1 MSYVV
6 LARKWRPMVFEEV
19 VNQKHVVSTLKNA
32 IQKQRLANA
41 YLFAGPRG
49 VGKTTVARILSKA
62 INCENGPTV
71 TPCNECS
78 ACIEITSGRSL
89 DVFEIDGASN
99 RGIDEVRNLR
109 ENLKYAPTRG
119 KYKIYIIDEVHM
131 LTTEAFNALLKTLEE
146 PPSKVMFIFA
156 TTEPHKIPATILSR
170 CQRFD
175 FKRIVLTEIIDQ
187 LMQISEN
194 EKITVD
200 DEALHLIAKKADGG
214 MRDAQSLFDQA
225 ISFCG
230 EKISGKEI
238 SELLGI
244 IDQEIF
250 FRATDIIIKKENK
263 AGLAL
268 INEIFF
274 NGLDLNEFLMGLNEH
289 FRNILIVKSTNSTEA
304 IETTET
310 YARRYMDIA
319 NSFQEEDLLRLIHIT
334 SEVEYNIK
342 RSPNPRLKLELAIIK
357 MIKLDSTEH
366 LANLLDGID
375 ELRQALSESDR
386 TLTYHSLDATK
397 DTKKKKQTVIKDKSE
412 DTISLV
418 KAEKQEMSKNKSVS
432 GELVN
437 NSADSEVDISLDK
450 IIEAWSEII
459 EQVKK
464 VKIALG
470 SFLNEGVPSKLENDT
485 LFISFRKENG
495 FHMKTITQQIHSIE
509 DVLYRVLA
517 VNLTIKCTRDDTIK
531 IKKTS
536 HNGNDYSLEGVS
548 KREPMLKTIIDVFD
562 GELVR

>member
-32 IQKQRLANA
+32 IQKQRIANA

-71 TPCNECS
+71 NPCNTCS
-78 ACIEITSGRSL
+78 SCVEITSGRSL

-109 ENLKYAPTRG
+109 ENLKYAPTKG
-119 KYKIYIIDEVHM
+119 KHKIYIIDEVHM

-175 FKRIVLTEIIDQ
+175 FKRIVLSEIIDH
-187 LMQISEN
+187 LKQICESEN
-194 EKITVD
+194 IIVD

-214 MRDAQSLFDQA
+214 MRDAQSLLDQA

-230 EKISGKEI
+230 ENVTGKEI

-250 FRATDIIIKKENK
+250 FRMTDIISKKDNK
-263 AGLAL
+263 SGLTL

-274 NGLDLNEFLMGLNEH
+274 NGFDLNEFLMGLNEH
-289 FRNILIVKSTNSTEA
+289 FRNILIVKSTNSTET
-304 IETTET
+304 IEITEN
-310 YARRYMDIA
+310 YAQRYLDIA
-319 NSFQEEDLLRLIHIT
+319 NSFQEEELLRLIHIT
-334 SEVEYNIK
+334 SETEYNIK
-342 RSPNPRLKLELAIIK
+342 RSPNPRLKLELAVMK
-357 MIKLDSTEH
+357 MIKLDSTQN
-366 LANLLDGID
+366 LASLLDGID
-375 ELRQALSESDR
+375 ELRNLLNNPDK
-386 TLTYHSLDATK
+386 TLTYNSIGNTADL
-397 DTKKKKQTVIKDKSE
+397 KKKNQTVIRDKSQE
-412 DTISLV
+412 SISR
-418 KAEKQEMSKNKSVS
+418 ADNGKQEP
-432 GELVN
+432 
-437 NSADSEVDISLDK
+437 SADKFVNEAASEVDISLEK
-450 IIEAWSEII
+450 IIDAWSEII

-470 SFLNEGVPSKLENDT
+470 SFLNEGVPSKLENNT

-495 FHMKTITQQIHSIE
+495 FHMKIIAQQIQSIE

-517 VNLTIKCTRDDTIK
+517 VNLRIKCIRDDTIK
-531 IKKTS
+531 IEKIPQ
-536 HNGNDYSLEGVS
+536 NGKDNSLEGVS
-548 KREPMLKTIIDVFD
+548 KREPLLKTIIDVFD
-562 GELVR
+562 GEMIR